1 MLQHVVDLLLRWAGR
16 AGADRIDLLL
26 LVLHPGARQSS
37 VHSGVLSGR
46 LLSLHGQIRAL
57 GR

>member
-1 MLQHVVDLLLRWAGR
+1 MLQHVHDLLLRWTGG

-26 LVLHPGARQSS
+26 LVLHPGERQSCL
-37 VHSGVLSGR
+37 HPRVLPRR
-46 LLSLHGQIRAL
+46 LLSVHGQIGAL

>member
-1 MLQHVVDLLLRWAGR
+1 MLQYVHDLLLRWTGG

-26 LVLHPGARQSS
+26 LVLHPRPGQSS
-37 VHSGVLSGR
+37 LHPGVLSGR
-46 LLSLHGQIRAL
+46 LLSVHGQIRAL